1 MSDRLTN
8 DDMQI
13 VVAFTSSG
21 GFQDVS
27 VVSDTLEDLQEKS
40 AQAIEKAMDTIQMM
54 GKRLANKLKSMG
66 PDKPD
71 EVEVEFGIQFD
82 VEAGAVV
89 SKVGGQSSIKVTMTW
104 KDE

>member
-1 MSDRLTN
+1 MN
-8 DDMQI
+8 DDTEI

-27 VVSDTLEDLQEKS
+27 VVGDTLEELQAKS
-40 AQAIEKAMDTIQMM
+40 AIAIEKAMETIRAM
-54 GKRLANKLKSMG
+54 GKRLAAKIKTMG
-66 PDKPD
+66 PDKPN

-89 SKVGGQSSIKVTMTW
+89 SKVGGSSSIKVTMTW
-104 KDE
+104 KDEKDEQ